1 MNARAAV
8 FLGAR
13 KPFEIR
19 EFPLPQIEP
28 GGILVK
34 VSMSTI
40 CGSDLHTWEGKRKT
54 SLPAILG
61 HEVIGRIEEIGEKA
75 REDLMGNR
83 LDIDDRITWTI
94 MASCGRCYYC
104 EMKKL
109 PQKCLHLF
117 KYGHEN
123 CQYPPHLNGGM
134 AEYIYLKPGTGIFK
148 IPEELSDEEVTPVNC
163 ALATII
169 NGLESIE
176 IQLGDNVVVQ
186 GAGMLGIN
194 AVALLREMGAG
205 KIIALDRDQNRLKIA
220 KEFGADEIVNV
231 NQKKQT
237 EIFSLIKDLTGGY
250 GADVVVEATGNPKVI
265 PQGIEM
271 LRKGGRYLLIGTV
284 SPQANFTLDGYT
296 VTTKMITIKGIHNYD
311 ARHLGEGLLF
321 MTKNHRKYPF
331 SKLVTHRFSLHEL
344 DRAFT
349 LASKRQAIRVAVVP
363 QKTIR

>member
-8 FLGAR
+8 FLGAG

-19 EFPLPQIEP
+19 EFALPQIEP

-54 SLPAILG
+54 PLPIILG
-61 HEVIGRIEEIGEKA
+61 HEIVGKIEEIGEKA

-94 MASCGRCYYC
+94 MANCGRCYYC
-104 EMKKL
+104 TMKRL
-109 PQKCLHLF
+109 PQKCLNLF
-117 KYGHEN
+117 KYGHES
-123 CQYPPHLNGGM
+123 CQHPSHLNGGM

-148 IPEELSDEEVTPVNC
+148 IPEELSDEEVAPLNC
-163 ALATII
+163 ALATVV
-169 NGLESIE
+169 NGLESIG

-194 AVALLREMGAG
+194 AVTLLREMGAG
-205 KIIALDRDQNRLKIA
+205 KIIAIDKDKTRLEFA
-220 KEFGADEIVNV
+220 REFGADEIVNV
-231 NQKKQT
+231 KQKKQA
-237 EIFSLIKDLTGGY
+237 EILSLIKDLTGGH
-250 GADVVVEATGNPKVI
+250 GADVIVEATGNPKVI
-265 PQGIEM
+265 PQGMEM
-271 LRKGGRYLLIGTV
+271 LRKGGRYLLMGTV
-284 SPQANFTLDGYT
+284 FPQANFTLDGYT
-296 VTTKMITIKGIHNYD
+296 VTTKMITIKGIHNYN
-311 ARHLGEGLLF
+311 ARHLGQGLLF

-344 DRAFT
+344 DRAFA
-349 LASKRQAIRVAVVP
+349 LASKRQAIRIAVVP
-363 QKTIR
+363 